1 MVNDTVE
8 LVIYKYSW
16 NTRYCGFASSKSAA
30 IEGVNKHYLYGE
42 PEENEDETVLGTQ
55 WAETQDE
62 EGWRVEPLTIHAVK
76 IPGELKGSFV
86 RKETVHLI
94 WQCLECNQY
103 FSDDAKEDIISP
115 VLVTCSCR
123 KNEKFYLV
131 EFECGGNGDL

>member
-1 MVNDTVE
+1 MVNDTEE

-16 NTRYCGFASSKSAA
+16 NTRYCGYALSRQAA
-30 IEGVNKHYLYGE
+30 IERVKKHYFYGE
-42 PEENEDETVLGTQ
+42 PEENEEEMVLGTQ
-55 WAETQDE
+55 WAEAQDE
-62 EGWRVEPLTIHAVK
+62 EGWRVEPHTIHAVK
-76 IPGELKGSFV
+76 ILGDLRGSFA

-103 FSDDAKEDIISP
+103 FSDDAEEDIVSP

-131 EFECGGNGDL
+131 EFDRGGNGE